1 MDERSKH
8 APHVVID
15 LDDGLRVLGWN
26 RRAEQVFQVAEPE
39 ALGRELGDVAPLVG
53 AATWA
58 GVLAAD
64 SEVPSVR
71 ALARPGEQLLLEAWS
86 QVTRDAEGR
95 PVGATIYGHDVTARV
110 LAERRA
116 ALEVKLLD
124 AIIKNVDI
132 SVWAIDRQGVF
143 LYQDGKASLDLGLKP
158 HTFVGQNVFQLF
170 HDSPDLE
177 PLREALAGEPRFV
190 EGAET
195 LGQHWQNWYVPL
207 PGAGEGEAT
216 LAAVS
221 MNVSEA
227 KRRETDLQA
236 RIDLIRKQ
244 QEVIREL
251 STPIIEIWDGV
262 ITLPIVGLLDSVRTA
277 EVMDSLLQA
286 VGRLRAR
293 YAILDLTGV
302 EVVDTA
308 TASHLIG
315 MIQAIRLLG
324 AEGILT
330 GIQPMIAQTIVSLGV
345 DLTRVAVYARLR
357 DALVHCISNL
367 DNRKPRA

>member
-1 MDERSKH
+1 M
-8 APHVVID
+8 VID

-39 ALGRELGDVAPLVG
+39 ALGRQLGDVAPLVG
-53 AATWA
+53 AATWV

-64 SEVPSVR
+64 NEVPSVR
-71 ALARPGEQLLLEAWS
+71 AIARPGEQLLLEAWS

-116 ALEVKLLD
+116 ALEVKLLN
-124 AIIKNVDI
+124 AIINTIDI
-132 SVWAIDRQGVF
+132 SVWAIDRHGVF
-143 LYQDGKASLDLGLKP
+143 LYQDGKAGLDVGLKP
-158 HTFVGQNVFQLF
+158 HTFVGQSVFELF
-170 HDSPDLE
+170 RDSPDLE

-207 PGAGEGEAT
+207 PGAGAGEGEAT

-251 STPIIEIWDGV
+251 STPIIEIWDGIV
-262 ITLPIVGLLDSVRTA
+262 TLPIVGLLDSVRTA

-357 DALVHCISNL
+357 DALVHCISKL
-367 DNRKPRA
+367 DHPKPRA